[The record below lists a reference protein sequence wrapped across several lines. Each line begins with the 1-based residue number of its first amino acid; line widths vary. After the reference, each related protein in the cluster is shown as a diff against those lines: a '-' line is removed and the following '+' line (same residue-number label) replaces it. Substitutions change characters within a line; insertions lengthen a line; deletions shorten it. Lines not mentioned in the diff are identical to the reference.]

1 MAALSNAFRRLP
13 GDAFDRVF
21 LVVFFCGLAAV
32 VMAYPWITAEV
43 PIHFNRS
50 LRPDRF
56 VGKPLGPFVLPAVA
70 AVLYG
75 LAFPLIGLL
84 RALGLDLLRGVVKT
98 VHLALAAFVVVFNL
112 LVSLG
117 LLAI

>member
-1 MAALSNAFRRLP
+1 MAALSDAFRRLP

-21 LVVFFCGLAAV
+21 LVVFFCGIVAV
-32 VMAYPWITAEV
+32 VVAYPWMAAEV
-43 PIHFNRS
+43 PIHFDRS

-84 RALGLDLLRGVVKT
+84 HALGLDLLRGAVKT
-98 VHLALAAFVVVFNL
+98 VHLALAVFVVVFNL